1 MVISA
6 LIKEVQGL
14 LADNARFEAELI
26 VMHVTGVTRTKLI
39 TDGGR
44 VVNDE
49 ERIRAL
55 ETAKRRRKGEPLQ
68 YILGEAEFMSLSFY
82 VREGVLIP
90 RADTETL
97 AECVLEEAEEDREYS
112 LLDICTGSGCIG
124 VSLAHYRKRLT
135 AELLDISDIAL
146 ETAGQNILRNNVQDR
161 VSTLKLD
168 ILKEYPRK
176 KYDIIVSNPPYIE
189 ADVIETLQTEVKDYE
204 PRIALDG
211 GRDGLVFYRRI
222 SEIAPLLLKSNGLL
236 ALEIGYTQA
245 EAVTALLHSGFKDI
259 RTVKDLAGNNRV
271 VMGRM
276 K

>member
-44 VVNDE
+44 EVNDE

-124 VSLAHYRKRLT
+124 VSLAHYRNRLT